1 MGQALAKN
9 YERYAEQRKITIEHT
24 FFKLRSYL
32 SIVKNNNH
40 NNNDDYD
47 YILDNKINSLRSY
60 LDRNTSEKV
69 MNEGANTMNE
79 KKYTVKEVSEM
90 LNVSTRTIENYIS
103 AGKLKIEWGKGRTGR
118 IRLITTESINEMK
131 ENERMKYEEGYVTD
145 EVMNETPVEVVL
157 KEETVSKEEVQ
168 KMAIAVVERVI
179 ENKLIAVEEK
189 FNNKIDIV
197 IEQNKELIL
206 LNHAREKEIA
216 ELKEL
221 QVKDR
226 SRIDDYIINEREKRK
241 EWDSM
246 PWYEKVFKKKNR
258 PY

>member
-32 SIVKNNNH
+32 SIVKNNN

-47 YILDNKINSLRSY
+47 CILDNKINSLRSY

-131 ENERMKYEEGYVTD
+131 ENERMKYEEGYVID

-179 ENKLIAVEEK
+179 ENKLIIIEEE
-189 FNNKIDIV
+189 FNRKIDVI